1 MPGSP
6 SRSPRRSGPRFA
18 IATSD
23 PRAWPGPRRLSAA
36 SSESFLFSSRGEQ
49 HAQSRNAVSVTCPR
63 VTNSHSAR
71 SVRTV
76 RCPVPRAMSAR
87 KDAPKVS
94 RYAAT
99 SRAAADSPWSPRQPR
114 ASGSR
119 KCGRSSRITK
129 ASGADR
135 VGVVLRVFPLAAGE
149 PAAPRPTVWPRPG
162 RPPVRRL
169 SRRNRPQVTTPARHR
184 CSSSAGVIGGHP
196 RRQNVLFPSR
206 GPATPCPEA
215 GG

>member
-1 MPGSP
+1 
-6 SRSPRRSGPRFA
+6 
-18 IATSD
+18 
-23 PRAWPGPRRLSAA
+23 
-36 SSESFLFSSRGEQ
+36 
-49 HAQSRNAVSVTCPR
+49 
-63 VTNSHSAR
+63 
-71 SVRTV
+71 
-76 RCPVPRAMSAR
+76 MSAR

-135 VGVVLRVFPLAAGE
+135 VGVVLRVFPLAGRRASG
-149 PAAPRPTVWPRPG
+149 AASHSLAASG
-162 RPPVRRL
+162 SSSGAPV
-169 SRRNRPQVTTPARHR
+169 SRRTRPQVNNAGK
-184 CSSSAGVIGGHP
+184 AQVLQLGGVIGGHP

-206 GPATPCPEA
+206 GRQLHALKLADDLVDA
-215 GG
+215 GHRPWSCEPG